1 VVMAQNQV
9 RRLRPKVV
17 ILTDADKQ
25 PVDDFRQLDLMN
37 QGEPVRSPKDKKKVT
52 SAVTRVIDIV
62 RSLTSGDYGINAAE
76 LFLH

>member
-1 VVMAQNQV
+1 MAQNQV

-37 QGEPVRSPKDKKKVT
+37 QGDVVKPSSKDKKKVPNT
-52 SAVTRVIDIV
+52 VTRVIDIV